1 MSRKS
6 LVISLTTLTLLC
18 QGTNAAANP
27 FLPPKGKV
35 FAGSTGGETPT
46 GFHDQV
52 GKHLPVFQT
61 FTAWGYRP
69 NLVLERSIAARTRP
83 MIHITTNDPKRPGR
97 DLISPRGIAKGKGDG
112 YLVELNRVTAESKHI
127 VYIRLMAEMNA
138 YWNAYSAFNE
148 NGSSRGASHSTKAF
162 REAWRRVV
170 TIVRGGSRKAI
181 SKQLRKLGLPAL
193 TRGPDRLP
201 RPKVAFLWVP
211 QTRGAPNIP
220 ANSPGAYYPG
230 GRFVDWVGTDL
241 YSRLPYW
248 PGVPRLYARY
258 PRKPFV
264 FGEYAV
270 WDSDDADFIH
280 RIFSFARTH
289 KRVRMLMYNQG
300 NDPNGPFR
308 LKGQPRARKAL
319 KSELKSARFP
329 AFAPE
334 FK

>member
-1 MSRKS
+1 MPPSKTTTCLRTVSRKS

-18 QGTNAAANP
+18 QGMNAAAKP

-35 FAGSTGGETPT
+35 FAGSYGGETPT
-46 GFHDQV
+46 GFHAPGRQAPA
-52 GKHLPVFQT
+52 HLPDL
-61 FTAWGYRP
+61 YRLGLSP
-69 NLVLERSIAARTRP
+69 EPRARSLDRGEDPPDDPHLDERPQA
-83 MIHITTNDPKRPGR
+83 PGR
-97 DLISPRGIAKGKGDG
+97 DLITPRGIAKGKGDG
-112 YLVELNRVTAESKHI
+112 YLVDLNRIAAESKHI

-162 REAWRRVV
+162 RQAWRRVV

-201 RPKVAFLWVP
+201 RPKVSFLWVP
-211 QTRGAPNIP
+211 QTRGAPNIA
-220 ANSPGAYYPG
+220 ANGPGAYYPG

-264 FGEYAV
+264 FGEYA
-270 WDSDDADFIH
+270 
-280 RIFSFARTH
+280 
-289 KRVRMLMYNQG
+289 RMGQRRRRFHTPDL
-300 NDPNGPFR
+300 R
-308 LKGQPRARKAL
+308 LRPQPQAGHGC
-319 KSELKSARFP
+319 
-329 AFAPE
+329 
-334 FK
+334 